1 MKKTK
6 HYGYKAGDGR
16 ADGGNGMKK
25 IKKSF
30 IRVSLTAVALS
41 SLLFFTPLDYKLF
54 DLFLRVLPSLN
65 ENENVFVLTL
75 DDDSI
80 SYAGGFPFRREVMAD
95 VVILLK
101 EIGVK
106 TIAFDLS
113 YLDES
118 PHRLDP
124 VYAADVFGHYLNSGF
139 ARLDEAAV
147 MIIDGI
153 GPNTDREERELYKQ
167 DVRYLQGAVRDELE
181 MSLSLLTRDVDEYFA
196 QALAFTGCSWL
207 TLTMIRPEDLLSAGD
222 VSADA
227 EIDQYLS
234 ENVAL
239 KNVSANAD
247 TKTPVMV
254 GVMPTISKL
263 LSRAEGAGFVNANP
277 DSDGVR
283 RRINLLVKYKDE
295 YYGHLS
301 LMALWEKMGYSSLKV
316 SNRAVTLKSDNAE
329 STGGDLR
336 IPRAQ
341 DGTLLL
347 KWPKKSFYDYRVMSL
362 VGLIQHT
369 IIEPAFLQ
377 NIALM
382 HDAGIF
388 TYWDG
393 GVDPWQWYLLSEE
406 IKSAAIAESRGVEVG
421 WILMRQNYFQSC
433 RTFLNGNYEKTILAD
448 LGDDP
453 ETQGFVRELF
463 GAARAQ
469 FDRMAEIRNEAA
481 VLQDSFCVIGADA
494 TSMTDNGLI
503 AFQENYPN
511 VGTYAVVANM
521 MLAGE
526 FLSDAPWYISVIIAL
541 IFSLLMGFFIS
552 RFETYSS
559 IITGIS
565 GLLVL
570 GSLFVGFFALFK
582 IYLGFAMPLAAT
594 ALTFV
599 SLMVSKFLTA
609 SHEKAFLHNA
619 FSRYLAPEVITDI
632 INNPDKLNLGGEKR
646 EMSAMFTDIQG
657 FSTISEQLDAP
668 QLVKL
673 LNRYLTVM
681 SNIVMENL
689 GTIDKYE
696 GDAIIAFF
704 GAPVFRE
711 DHPALACHSA
721 LAMKAA
727 ERGLNKV
734 VVEEGL
740 SPTPLFTRIGINT
753 GEMVVGN
760 MGAENKMDYTIMGNA
775 VNLSARL
782 EGVNKQYHTGGILL
796 SEYTREKI
804 GDEFLLRSLDRV
816 RVVGINTPL
825 RLYEL
830 LGLME
835 TADDEERKAVGQW
848 DLAINLYEKRQFVVA
863 EKLFHMQMERNA
875 SDRVAELYAE
885 RCAKLVEN
893 PPPEAW
899 DAVNN
904 LTEK

>member
-6 HYGYKAGDGR
+6 KP
-16 ADGGNGMKK
+16 
-25 IKKSF
+25 F
-30 IRVSLTAVALS
+30 IRVSLAAVALS
-41 SLLFFTPLDYKLF
+41 SLLFFTPLDNKLF
-54 DLFLRVLPSLN
+54 DLFLRVLPSLT
-65 ENENVFVLTL
+65 EDEKVYILTL

-101 EIGVK
+101 EIGVQA
-106 TIAFDLS
+106 IAFDLS

-124 VYAADVFGHYLNSGF
+124 VYAADVFNRYLNSGF
-139 ARLDEAAV
+139 ALLDEAATQV
-147 MIIDGI
+147 IDGI
-153 GPNTDREERELYKQ
+153 GPDTGQEEREFYKQ
-167 DVRYLQGAVRDELE
+167 DIRYLQGTVRDELE
-181 MSLSLLTRDVDEYFA
+181 TSLSFLTRDVDEYFA

-207 TLTMIRPEDLLSAGD
+207 TLTMIRPEDIFIEVSDSTNAESAI
-222 VSADA
+222 S
-227 EIDQYLS
+227 ETDQYLATYI
-234 ENVAL
+234 AL
-239 KNVSANAD
+239 KNVSANTD
-247 TKTPVMV
+247 TKTPIMV
-254 GVMPTISKL
+254 GVMPAINKL
-263 LSRAEGAGFVNANP
+263 MSRAAGAGFVNANP

-283 RRINLLVKYKDE
+283 RRINLLVKYNDS

-301 LMALWEKMGYSSLKV
+301 LMALWDKMGYSLVEV
-316 SNRAVTLKSDNAE
+316 SNYAITLKKSD
-329 STGGDLR
+329 GGDLR

-347 KWPKKSFYDYRVMSL
+347 KWPKKSFYDYHIMSL

-369 IIEPAFLQ
+369 MIEPVFAQ
-377 NIALM
+377 NMALM

-393 GVDPWQWYLLSEE
+393 GADPWEHYALSEE
-406 IKSAAIAESRGVEVG
+406 IKNAAFVENKG
-421 WILMRQNYFQSC
+421 ADTEWLWERQEFFRSC
-433 RTFLNGNYEKTILAD
+433 QAFLYGGYEETILTD
-448 LGDDP
+448 VGDDP
-453 ETQGFVRELF
+453 ETAEFVRTLF
-463 GAARAQ
+463 NASRAQ
-469 FDRMAEIRNEAA
+469 FDRMADIRSGAA
-481 VLQDSFCVIGADA
+481 ALQDSFCIIGADA
-494 TSMTDNGLI
+494 TSMTDNGI
-503 AFQENYPN
+503 ITFQENYPN
-511 VGTYAVVANM
+511 VGTYAVAANM
-521 MLAGE
+521 MLAKE
-526 FLSDAPWYISVIIAL
+526 FLSDAPWYVSVIIAL
-541 IFSLLMGFFIS
+541 LFSLLMGFLIS

-565 GLLVL
+565 GLLIL
-570 GSLFVGFFALFK
+570 GSLFVAFFALFK
-582 IYLGFAMPLAAT
+582 IYLGFAIPLTAT
-594 ALTFV
+594 GLTFV

-619 FSRYLAPEVITDI
+619 FSRYLAPEVISEI
-632 INNPDKLNLGGEKR
+632 INDPDKLNLGGEKR
-646 EMSAMFTDIQG
+646 EMTAMFTDIQG
-657 FSTISEQLDAP
+657 FSTISEKLEAP

-673 LNRYLTVM
+673 LNRYLTAM
-681 SNIVMENL
+681 SNIIMENL

-704 GAPVFRE
+704 GAPVFRA
-711 DHPALACHSA
+711 DHPALACRSA

-727 ERGLNKV
+727 ERELNTV

-775 VNLSARL
+775 VNLAARL
-782 EGVNKQYHTGGILL
+782 EGVNKQYHTGGILI
-796 SEYTREKI
+796 SEYTRDKI
-804 GDEFLLRSLDRV
+804 GDEFLLRRLDRV

-830 LGLME
+830 LGIKE
-835 TADDEERKAVGQW
+835 TANDDEKKAVSQW
-848 DLAINLYEKRQFVVA
+848 DLAINLYEKKQFVVA
-863 EKLFHMQMERNA
+863 AKLFCMQMERDAN
-875 SDRVAELYAE
+875 DKVAELYAE
-885 RCAKLVEN
+885 RCVKFSEDL
-893 PPPEAW
+893 PPETW